1 MPEDEPAAKITM
13 TAIYTELRK
22 VAETV
27 ASLNERLPNHIS
39 QTEKDLSDI
48 RTDVSDHERRIR
60 AVESRLWV
68 AVGGFGLIA
77 AASPYLSR
85 IFIP

>member
-1 MPEDEPAAKITM
+1 MSEDEPAAKITM
-13 TAIYTELRK
+13 SAIYLELRN

-27 ASLNERLPNHIS
+27 NSLNERLPNHIS
-39 QTEKDLSDI
+39 QTEKDLTDV
-48 RTDVSDHERRIR
+48 RKDVSDHERRIR
-60 AVESRLWV
+60 SMETKLWA

-85 IFIP
+85 VFIP